1 MLATLND
8 KQNDPHDVIEISPDV
23 VRASRPDKDAPT
35 LAPDIANRP
44 PPKIEPAIAA
54 PSVDKAVRAA
64 LSDYQASRK
73 RSSVG
78 KWLRGAMLSMLFAAG
93 SAAAAIGWELHGDT
107 VKQMAAPWMPAF
119 LVAATPS
126 QAAPAVADQ
135 PASPAPQAE
144 ATEQD
149 VPQATAPTQ
158 QADATPATA
167 AATTTAAAPPD
178 DAQALQ
184 SMTRDLAA
192 MGQQIE
198 QLKANIAE
206 LKAGQE
212 QMARE
217 MSKPPQA
224 KPAET
229 RSADPRA
236 KLTALPPRPPAVAPR
251 KPKPVHTPA
260 YTPAYAPTPITP
272 PPPPSQATAVAQPPA
287 AAPQQTAD
295 DGGPVVRP
303 PSPVR

>member
-23 VRASRPDKDAPT
+23 VLASRTDKDAPT

-44 PPKIEPAIAA
+44 PPKIEPVIAA

-78 KWLRGAMLSMLFAAG
+78 RWLRGAMLSMLFAAG
-93 SAAAAIGWELHGDT
+93 SAAAAIGWDLHGDT
-107 VKQMAAPWMPAF
+107 VKQMVAPWMPAF
-119 LVAATPS
+119 LFAATPS
-126 QAAPAVADQ
+126 QAALAVADQ

-149 VPQATAPTQ
+149 VPQA
-158 QADATPATA
+158 A
-167 AATTTAAAPPD
+167 AATTATEAPPD
-178 DAQALQ
+178 AVQALR

-217 MSKPPQA
+217 MSKPSQA
-224 KPAET
+224 KLAET

-236 KLTALPPRPPAVAPR
+236 KLSALPPRAPAAPPR

-260 YTPAYAPTPITP
+260 YTPAYAPTPIAP
-272 PPPPSQATAVAQPPA
+272 PPPPSQAAAVAQPPA